1 MSVYYIA
8 ILTKKEFIM
17 KRFIDDKVRKKP
29 NKLLRMF
36 SYFINNYENLRFLI
50 IWTFSSDIIK

>member
-17 KRFIDDKVRKKP
+17 KRFIGAKVRKKP